1 MLGALLLAMRTHMFA
16 TTTGD
21 SHREVEIHH
30 ELTFIVPI
38 ALNESAGISGD
49 PQADRGFRLRRL
61 EG

>member
-1 MLGALLLAMRTHMFA
+1 MHTHMFA

-38 ALNESAGISGD
+38 ALNEGAGISGD
-49 PQADRGFRLRRL
+49 PQADRGFRFRRL